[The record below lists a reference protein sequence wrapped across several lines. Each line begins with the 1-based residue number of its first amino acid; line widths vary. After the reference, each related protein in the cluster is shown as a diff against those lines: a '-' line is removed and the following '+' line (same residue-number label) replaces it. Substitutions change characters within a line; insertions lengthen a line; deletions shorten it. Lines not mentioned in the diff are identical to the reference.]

1 VSQFVAQELERAG
14 IAPQSIDIVRD
25 AVDVARGTA
34 AWNDQFP
41 AIALP
46 FQDPEKGR
54 DLIEAAVKQSG
65 IEVVFA
71 DDLPT
76 ALSRASMFVYVTR
89 SEGLGS
95 AALVA
100 MQMGVPVIASKVGG
114 LAEVFEDGLS
124 GLYVQNE
131 PGEIA
136 RAMRRILASRTLA
149 QTLIENAFGRIDAL
163 FTPERLVTAT
173 LASYEKALAT

>member
-1 VSQFVAQELERAG
+1 
-14 IAPQSIDIVRD
+14 
-25 AVDVARGTA
+25 
-34 AWNDQFP
+34 
-41 AIALP
+41 
-46 FQDPEKGR
+46 
-54 DLIEAAVKQSG
+54 
-65 IEVVFA
+65 
-71 DDLPT
+71 
-76 ALSRASMFVYVTR
+76 MFVYVTR

-114 LAEVFEDGLS
+114 LAEVFEDGVS